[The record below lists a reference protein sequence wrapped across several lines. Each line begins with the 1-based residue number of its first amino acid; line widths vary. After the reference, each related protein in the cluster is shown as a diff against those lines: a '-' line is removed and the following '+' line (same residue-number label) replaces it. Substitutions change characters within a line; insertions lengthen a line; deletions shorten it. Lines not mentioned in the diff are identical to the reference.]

1 MPLLSATALQF
12 LDPRGRC
19 NRTGLLLAAVVL
31 LALQVV
37 IALGLWEAGIG
48 LASPI
53 AMIPNAAFCWV
64 GFALVSKRLHDL
76 NHSAWWVPTAAL
88 LWLAAAVCLAVLIVL
103 IGDPDILAP
112 GTPSYW
118 IAFAAM
124 LAPLLV
130 VAAWLHAAVGDAG
143 DNRFGPK
150 PTTYGFSMPIEAA
163 MFWHR
168 LTTAARARTA

>member
-19 NRTGLLLAAVVL
+19 NRTGLLLAAAVL
-31 LALQVV
+31 LGAQV
-37 IALGLWEAGIG
+37 ALGFGLWSVGIDLTG
-48 LASPI
+48 RLAI
-53 AMIPNAAFCWV
+53 ILDAAFCWV
-64 GFALVSKRLHDL
+64 GFALISKRLHDL
-76 NHSAWWVPTAAL
+76 NHSAWWVPTAVL

-118 IAFAAM
+118 VAFASM
-124 LAPLLV
+124 LMPLLV

-143 DNRFGPK
+143 DNRFGPA
-150 PTTYGFSMPIEAA
+150 PTAHGFSMPTEAA

-168 LTTAARARTA
+168 LALAGRIRTA

>member
-19 NRTGLLLAAVVL
+19 NRKGLLLAAAIL
-31 LALQVV
+31 LAVQV
-37 IALGLWEAGIG
+37 ALGLGLWKAGIDLTG
-48 LASPI
+48 HLALI
-53 AMIPNAAFCWV
+53 LDAVFCWV
-64 GFALVSKRLHDL
+64 GFALISKRLHDL

-88 LWLAAAVCLAVLIVL
+88 FWLAAAVSLAVLIVL
-103 IGDPDILAP
+103 IGDPEILAP

-130 VAAWLHAAVGDAG
+130 VAAWLHAAVGDVG
-143 DNRFGPK
+143 DNRFGPA
-150 PTTYGFSMPIEAA
+150 PTGLGFSMPTEAA

-168 LTTAARARTA
+168 LAFAARIRTA